1 MEGTDTFHVLWMNPN
16 ATLNG
21 WEAEKPE
28 DLLEVRIVEVRLTAD
43 LKDLGPEIEATVD
56 ILSSVDPWEF
66 AKFAPP
72 REVGLELD
80 SCWSSDGSTALVS
93 LGDRTVLARDSQGSI
108 LFDYFLFGRRKRIA
122 LVAHLGLGNIFF
134 AGHGILRPGHLAE
147 LFGPPELLNGRGIEE
162 RDWGYPAMVALNV
175 AMGIKWGPK
184 DPAEG

>member
-1 MEGTDTFHVLWMNPN
+1 MKTIPKPALPSWATLFGLTCVSWPLDTWKPVPGEQATIRLEALLEGTDTFHLLWMNPN

-80 SCWSSDGSTALVS
+80 SCWSSDGSTELVS
-93 LGDRTVLARDSQGSI
+93 LGDRTVLARNSEGDI
-108 LFDYFLFGRRKRIA
+108 LFDYFLFDDRERIA
-122 LVAHLGLGNIFF
+122 VPRTA
-134 AGHGILRPGHLAE
+134 
-147 LFGPPELLNGRGIEE
+147 
-162 RDWGYPAMVALNV
+162 
-175 AMGIKWGPK
+175 
-184 DPAEG
+184 